1 MKKIIIA
8 LFAMAIV
15 SSASA
20 APAGPGRGGF
30 HGGGRPVVIVHG
42 GFGYYNPYF
51 SPFGYYGFGY
61 PFGYPY
67 AVGAYPPSKLDMQ
80 VQEIKNDYAD
90 KIQSVRMDKTLSG
103 KERREKVRAF
113 KAARDHDVREAKV
126 NYYKS

>member
-1 MKKIIIA
+1 MKKVIIA

-42 GFGYYNPYF
+42 GGYY
-51 SPFGYYGFGY
+51 SPFYSPYGYYGFGY
-61 PFGYPY
+61 PFYPY
-67 AVGAYPPSKLDMQ
+67 GAAAYSRPTKLDIKVMD
-80 VQEIKNDYAD
+80 IKNDYAD
-90 KIQSVRMDKTLSG
+90 KIASVKMDRSLSG
-103 KERREKVRAF
+103 RERRQQVRLF
-113 KAARDHDVREAKV
+113 KQQRDHDVREAKA